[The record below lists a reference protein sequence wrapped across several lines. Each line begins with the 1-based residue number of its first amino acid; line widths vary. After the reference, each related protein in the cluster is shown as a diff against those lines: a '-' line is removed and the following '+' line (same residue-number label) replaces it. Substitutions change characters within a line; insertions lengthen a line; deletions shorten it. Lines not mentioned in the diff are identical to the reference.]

1 MISPQLLPVVSYRPL
16 SDDDLGLTTIY
27 RMATVDK
34 KQLQTFAEEYFS
46 SQNYLNKRILDDVSK
61 VRSNYEENI
70 WSKMNV
76 GEREKVIALINL
88 QVLHSNTMN
97 SEYEYIYN

>member
-1 MISPQLLPVVSYRPL
+1 MRPL
-16 SDDDLGLTTIY
+16 SDDDLGLTPVC

-46 SQNYLNKRILDDVSK
+46 SQNYLNKRILEDVSK
-61 VRSNYEENI
+61 VRSSYDENI

-88 QVLHSNTMN
+88 QVLYSNTMN
-97 SEYEYIYN
+97 SEYKNTYTRQSTL